1 MPPKGSLQDPTQS
14 PMDIVSTPK
23 AQNNVKRKN
32 KRRSGQ
38 KKRGPGSTPR
48 LSGDVIAYIA
58 IEYLHNPR
66 TIARLSKTCRFYRGV
81 LGALP
86 YRADVLRVKQ
96 LCFEEGNF
104 KSYADFEDYSRSER
118 EGVCQ
123 AWLLSSCETGLDRTA
138 LHWAITQD
146 DDRVRTTV
154 ARNSIKAA
162 LRYWPRY
169 FEVAC
174 SNVSYE
180 HLMTPLQQAVLYNVE
195 DMVQELVETG
205 RPVDVRAWM
214 YTARYPC
221 HISRL
226 LDFTGEH
233 SFRVLP
239 LSIAILK
246 MNTRIAEILA
256 RLTCDLKDSEGY
268 WMVLSPFRL
277 AAMCGMPSVIKILQS
292 RGYKVGKHRTYLGD
306 RNLTPLH
313 FAASTDNNEETLQLL
328 LDTGYSLDDIDDKG
342 RSAFGIALRWSCVA
356 NALFLIKDLSVEEKV
371 KVANANFTALLRTD
385 LFLPVTKAL
394 LQGNSITRRQSRRY
408 KNMMRKKI
416 RTPWLLEKIP
426 ETLDFLINHPS
437 FNFSRDTHAYLA
449 EKITKAIEN
458 KKSEPVVIE
467 NGMSPLKPENSICMY
482 DTGDG
487 RW

>member
-1 MPPKGSLQDPTQS
+1 MPPKGSLRDPTQS
-14 PMDIVSTPK
+14 PMDIVPTPK

-48 LSGDVIAYIA
+48 LSGDIIVYIA
-58 IEYLHNPR
+58 TEYLHNPR

-81 LGALP
+81 LGTLP

-96 LCFEEGNF
+96 LYFEKG
-104 KSYADFEDYSRSER
+104 DFEDYDRSEQG
-118 EGVCQ
+118 GVCQ
-123 AWLLSSCETGLDRTA
+123 AWSLGSCETGLDRTA

-162 LRYWPRY
+162 LRYWPSY

-174 SNVSYE
+174 SDDSCG
-180 HLMTPLQQAVLYNVE
+180 HLMTPLQQAVLYDVE
-195 DMVQELVETG
+195 DMVRELVETC
-205 RPVDVRAWM
+205 RPVDVRTWM
-214 YTARYPC
+214 HTARYPC
-221 HISRL
+221 HRSRL
-226 LDFTGEH
+226 NEFTGEN
-233 SFRVLP
+233 SFQVLP
-239 LSIAILK
+239 LSIAILN

-256 RLTCDLKDSEGY
+256 RLTCDLEDSEGH

-277 AAMCGMPSVIKILQS
+277 AAMCGMPSVIEILQS
-292 RGYKVGKHRTYLGD
+292 RGYKVGRHRTYLGD

-313 FAASTDNNEETLQLL
+313 FAASIDNNEETLQLL
-328 LDTGYSLDDIDDKG
+328 LNTGYSLDDIDDKG
-342 RSAFGIALRWSCVA
+342 RSAFGIALRWNCVA
-356 NALFLIKDLSVEEKV
+356 NALFLIKDLSVEEKLNI
-371 KVANANFTALLRTD
+371 ANANFTALLRTD

-408 KNMMRKKI
+408 KNIMRKKI

-437 FNFSRDTHAYLA
+437 FNFSRNTQVYLA

-467 NGMSPLKPENSICMY
+467 NVKSPLKPENHICMY
-482 DTGDG
+482 LTGDG
-487 RW
+487 EW